1 MPDSLETILARL
13 IIRLDRELADI
24 KNELE
29 ALKANIDEL
38 EQQEGGE
45 NLWTIKYRT

>member
-13 IIRLDRELADI
+13 IIRLDKELADI

-29 ALKANIDEL
+29 SLKAHIDES

-45 NLWTIKYRT
+45 

>member
-1 MPDSLETILARL
+1 MPDPLETILARV
-13 IIRLDRELADI
+13 IIRLDKELADI

-29 ALKANIDEL
+29 ALKAHIDEL

-45 NLWTIKYRT
+45 

>member
-13 IIRLDRELADI
+13 IIRLDKELADI

-29 ALKANIDEL
+29 SLKAQIDEL
-38 EQQEGGE
+38 EGCEQ
-45 NLWTIKYRT
+45 LWTIKYRT